1 MLLRDHYKLC
11 TDQYPTS
18 DDMSGSTADSGH
30 WIPGLLQMFMK
41 ELVSSST
48 KHTAFCQTI
57 VQASRPRTA
66 ILLIP
71 LPLTISIDN
80 ICGSSELI
88 IESAWL
94 GFCLSYD
101 ELLWFKHWTNFGIN
115 CTARWPQRLP
125 PTEASVQYHIVRANC
140 RHYAGVGLCLMQ
152 VSLSQQSV
160 GRDSPMMDCSL
171 SWQVKLLKFWM

>member
-1 MLLRDHYKLC
+1 MVLTHIVFSEVSGHHDVICFHEMCSYLISDKWYADRKADPAEESVRIVRTAGKLIASAVHDLKLC

-101 ELLWFKHWTNFGIN
+101 ELLWFKH
-115 CTARWPQRLP
+115 
-125 PTEASVQYHIVRANC
+125 
-140 RHYAGVGLCLMQ
+140 
-152 VSLSQQSV
+152 
-160 GRDSPMMDCSL
+160 
-171 SWQVKLLKFWM
+171 